1 MQIIYTIGIWF
12 YGLGI
17 RVAALFNEKA
27 RLWVRGRKGVFSEL
41 KHTIAGKTNP
51 VWIHCA
57 SLGEYE
63 QAKPLFEK
71 IKQEQP
77 EIKTIATFFSPLN
90 YMVM

>member
-1 MQIIYTIGIWF
+1 MKILYTIGIWF

-17 RVAALFNEKA
+17 RIAALFNAKA
-27 RLWVRGRKGVFSEL
+27 RLWVQGRRGIFSKLE
-41 KHTIAGKTNP
+41 KAFATEPSP

-63 QAKPLFEK
+63 QAKPLIEK

-77 EIKTIATFFSPLN
+77 ET
-90 YMVM
+90 